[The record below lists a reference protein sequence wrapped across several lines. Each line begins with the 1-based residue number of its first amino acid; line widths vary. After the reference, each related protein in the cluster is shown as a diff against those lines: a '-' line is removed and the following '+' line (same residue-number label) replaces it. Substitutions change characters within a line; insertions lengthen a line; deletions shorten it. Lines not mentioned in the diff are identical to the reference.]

1 MNQLTASEPLFRRAS
16 PGRRMWRKF
25 LEILLARMP
34 TGRWLGRVPFFQ
46 AFYARQVLARRDHT
60 GLHSGIYSSY
70 AEALTAIPPSRL
82 SGWDHEETSTLWVD
96 QIDPVRPSTY
106 PIFFWIKQICSEGSA
121 LVDLGGSIGLTYYGY
136 RRFAKLPEGTTWTVV
151 EVSKIALQ
159 GAKIAVREHAANLNF
174 VERIAQVNC
183 CDILLAAGA
192 LQYMETSV
200 PGLIE
205 SLPNKPRHV
214 LLNKL
219 PVTPLEDC
227 WTLHNY
233 GPAITPQR
241 LFNDRVLL
249 GYFEARG
256 YRLRDRWDVQDLDC
270 LIPFYPQRFIRNFSG
285 FYFELAA

>member
-1 MNQLTASEPLFRRAS
+1 
-16 PGRRMWRKF
+16 MWRKF

-46 AFYARQVLARRDHT
+46 RFYARWVLARRDHT

-106 PIFFWIKQICSEGSA
+106 PIFFWIKQICSEGAA

-136 RRFAKLPEGTTWTVV
+136 RRFAKLPERATWTVV
-151 EVSKIALQ
+151 EVSKLALQ
-159 GAKIAVREHAANLNF
+159 GAKIALREHAANLSF
-174 VERIAQVNC
+174 VERLAEVNR

-192 LQYMETSV
+192 LQYMETSI

-219 PVTPLEDC
+219 PVTALADC

-241 LFNDRVLL
+241 LFNEKVLL
-249 GYFEARG
+249 GYFEDRG

-270 LIPFYPQRFIRNFSG
+270 LIPFYPQHFIRNFSG
-285 FYFELAA
+285 FYFELGE